1 MKISPIDKSPVK
13 FFNPLEMAAHLWQY
27 RDLIR
32 QLIWREVAGR
42 YRGSFIG
49 LGWSFVHP
57 LTMLFVYTF
66 VFSVVFEAKWGVAE
80 ESRLD
85 FAMALFAGLITFGI
99 FSEVITSAPTLILAN
114 VNYVKRVVFPLEVLI
129 MVRFL
134 SALINALFSLIILT
148 AGFFLLNHFIH
159 PTILLLPVVWLP
171 MAFFTLGC
179 GYFMASLGVFI
190 RDLGA
195 TVSIVNSML
204 FFLTPIFYPI
214 RAVPENFQIICRIN
228 PIALFV
234 EDARRVVLWGVVPDW
249 PRFFVSLIFCLSVL
263 IFGFVWFMRSKKAFA
278 DVM

>member
-32 QLIWREVAGR
+32 QLTWREVAGR

-66 VFSVVFEAKWGVAE
+66 VFSVIFEAKWGVAE

-114 VNYVKRVVFPLEVLI
+114 VNYVKRVVFPLEILI

-195 TVSIVNSML
+195 TVSIINSML

-234 EDARRVVLWGVVPDW
+234 EDARRVVLWGVAPDW